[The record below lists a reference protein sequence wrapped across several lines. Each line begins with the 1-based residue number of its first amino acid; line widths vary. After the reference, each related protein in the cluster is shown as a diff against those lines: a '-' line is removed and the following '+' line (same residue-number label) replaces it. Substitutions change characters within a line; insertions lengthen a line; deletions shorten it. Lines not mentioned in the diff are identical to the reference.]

1 MQEGPV
7 VNLIWVTPNAQ
18 DIILECAR
26 VSAPPDQKSN
36 SGTKL
41 LKYLMKNKHW
51 SPFEMADM
59 CVEIWTTRDI
69 AHQIIRHRSFSYQE
83 FSQRYQ
89 DVEKIQHVAIT
100 REARLQDTK
109 NRQNSFQTEDM
120 EIISRWD
127 QIQKDVW
134 QLSSTLYQEALQMGI
149 AKEQARA
156 VLPEGLTQTRIY
168 MKGSMRSW
176 IHYCQVRTDPTA
188 QKEHRKVA
196 ERIREILVEQLP
208 EIKDLF

>member
-1 MQEGPV
+1 
-7 VNLIWVTPNAQ
+7 
-18 DIILECAR
+18 
-26 VSAPPDQKSN
+26 
-36 SGTKL
+36 
-41 LKYLMKNKHW
+41 
-51 SPFEMADM
+51 
-59 CVEIWTTRDI
+59 
-69 AHQIIRHRSFSYQE
+69 
-83 FSQRYQ
+83 
-89 DVEKIQHVAIT
+89 
-100 REARLQDTK
+100 
-109 NRQNSFQTEDM
+109 M